1 MIYTVQNKESNLG
14 YKFRERKFKMN
25 RKMKLNE
32 VQKVTSIK
40 EMLNLAVKEAGDKIA
55 FEYKDEDQK
64 EKTRQVTYKEFV
76 RDTEELGT
84 ALANL
89 GMQDKH
95 IAIIGENSYKW
106 LTVYLTVLKS
116 TGVFVPID
124 RELTVEGVINVLKH
138 SDSEVLF
145 YSERYEKWI
154 PEIKQEVPNV
164 KSFIGLNRKEKN
176 QDILS
181 YDMFKEEGKKA
192 LEKGSKKYTEL
203 QDDENNLKLLVYTSG
218 TTGAPKG
225 VMLTEHNLISV
236 VYYGLQV
243 ADINTKCLSVLPYHH
258 TYEAVAGILVAL
270 HKRACICINDSL
282 KNVLK
287 NLQFYRPD
295 YIYLVPAFTE
305 IFYKNIWNNAQKT
318 GKDKMLKKII
328 PISNAL
334 RKIGIDLR
342 NVFFKSI
349 HQAFG
354 GNLKEIVCGGA
365 PIRPEI
371 GKFFNDIGITLLNG
385 YGITECSPL
394 VSVNRLQFN
403 DSSTVGVVLPC
414 CEIKLEN
421 VTPDGDGEICVKGDI
436 VMKGYYKEQE
446 RTDKVLK
453 DGWFN
458 TEDYGHINKKGQ
470 LVING
475 RKKNL
480 IVLDNG
486 KNVYP
491 EEIENYILG
500 IPYVQEVIVKG
511 KKNAIGQEV
520 ALIAEIF
527 LNEEKV
533 EELKLENR
541 EQKLKEDIHDV
552 CKELPIY
559 KRISDIEIRKE
570 EFEKTTTNKI
580 KR

>member
-1 MIYTVQNKESNLG
+1 MDK
-14 YKFRERKFKMN
+14 
-25 RKMKLNE
+25 KMKLNE
-32 VQKVTSIK
+32 VTMISSIK
-40 EMLNLAVKEAGDKIA
+40 EMLNMAVKEDGEKIA
-55 FEYKDEDQK
+55 FQYREENGEIVK
-64 EKTRQVTYKEFV
+64 VTYKEFNQ
-76 RDTEELGT
+76 DTEEIGT
-84 ALANL
+84 ALASL

-95 IAIIGENSYKW
+95 IAMIGENSYKW
-106 LTVYLTVLKS
+106 LTVYLSVLKS

-124 RELTVEGVINVLKH
+124 KELTVEGIINVLKH

-145 YSERYEKWI
+145 YSKKYEQWLPK
-154 PEIKQEVPNV
+154 IKEEVPNV
-164 KSFIGLNRKEKN
+164 KFFIGLDKEEHN
-176 QDILS
+176 GNELS
-181 YDMFKEEGKKA
+181 YKVFKENGKKV
-192 LEKGSKKYTEL
+192 LEQGSTIYTDL
-203 QDDENNLKLLVYTSG
+203 KDDENKLKLLVYTSG
-218 TTGAPKG
+218 TTGNPKG

-236 VYYGLQV
+236 VNYGLQV
-243 ADINTKCLSVLPYHH
+243 ADIKTKCLSVLPYHH

-287 NLQFYRPD
+287 NLQLYKPD

-305 IFYKNIWNNAQKT
+305 IFYKKIWSNAQES
-318 GKDKMLKKII
+318 GKDKILKIMI
-328 PISNAL
+328 PVSNAL
-334 RKIGIDLR
+334 RKVGIDLR
-342 NVFFKSI
+342 DTLFKSI
-349 HQAFG
+349 HDAFG

-403 DSSTVGVVLPC
+403 DSSTVGVILPC
-414 CEIKLEN
+414 CEVKLEN
-421 VTPDGDGEICVKGDI
+421 VTPDGDGEVCVKGDI
-436 VMKGYYKEQE
+436 VMMGYYKEQE
-446 RTDKVLK
+446 KTDKVLK

-458 TEDYGHINKKGQ
+458 TEDYGRINNKGQ

-500 IPYVQEVIVKG
+500 IPYVQEVVVKG
-511 KKNAIGQEV
+511 KKNEIGQEV
-520 ALIAEIF
+520 ALIAEVF
-527 LNEEKV
+527 LSKEKV
-533 EELKLENR
+533 EELKLENA
-541 EQKLKEDIHDV
+541 EEKLKEDVSKV

-559 KRISDIEIRKE
+559 KRISSVEIREE
-570 EFEKTTTNKI
+570 EFAKTTTNKI

>member
-1 MIYTVQNKESNLG
+1 MG
-14 YKFRERKFKMN
+14 
-25 RKMKLNE
+25 RKMKLNDAR
-32 VQKVTSIK
+32 KVSSIK
-40 EMLNLAVKEAGDKIA
+40 EMLNLAASEDGEKIA
-55 FEYKDEDQK
+55 FQFRDEK
-64 EKTRQVTYKEFV
+64 ERDKIIKVTYKEFKE
-76 RDTEELGT
+76 DTESLGT
-84 ALANL
+84 ALANIS
-89 GMQDKH
+89 MANKH
-95 IAIIGENSYKW
+95 IAMLGENSYKW
-106 LTVYLTVLKS
+106 LTVYITVLKS

-124 RELTVEGVINVLKH
+124 KELTVKEIINVLEH
-138 SDSEVLF
+138 SDSDVLF
-145 YSERYEKWI
+145 YSEKYEKYI
-154 PEIKQEVPNV
+154 NQIKEEVPNI
-164 KSFIGLNRKEKN
+164 KFFIGLSKEN
-176 QDILS
+176 DENNNLS
-181 YDMFKEEGKKA
+181 YDKFKENGKK
-192 LEKGSKKYTEL
+192 LLKEGNTLYTDM
-203 QDDENNLKLLVYTSG
+203 QDDKDNLKLLVYTSG
-218 TTGAPKG
+218 TTGNPKG

-243 ADINTKCLSVLPYHH
+243 ADIKTKCLSVLPYHH
-258 TYEAVAGILVAL
+258 TYEAVAGILVAI

-287 NLQFYRPD
+287 NLQLYKPD

-305 IFYKNIWNNAQKT
+305 VFYKNIWSTAGKT
-318 GKDKMLKKII
+318 GKDKILKIMI

-342 NVFFKSI
+342 GVFFKSV
-349 HQAFG
+349 HEAFG
-354 GNLKEIVCGGA
+354 GNLREIVCGGA

-414 CEIKLEN
+414 CKIKLEN
-421 VTPDGDGEICVKGDI
+421 VTPDGDGEVCVKGDI

-446 RTDKVLK
+446 KTDRVLK

-458 TEDYGHINKKGQ
+458 TEDYGYINKKGQ

-500 IPYVQEVIVKG
+500 IPYVQEAIVKG
-511 KKNAIGQEV
+511 RKNENGQEV
-520 ALIAEIF
+520 ALVAEVF
-527 LNEEKV
+527 LDSEKV
-533 EELKLENR
+533 EETENITDILK
-541 EQKLKEDIHDV
+541 KDINEA
-552 CKELPIY
+552 CKELPGY
-559 KRISDIEIRKE
+559 KHIADIEIRKS
-570 EFEKTTTNKI
+570 EFAKTTTKKI

>member
-1 MIYTVQNKESNLG
+1 MDK
-14 YKFRERKFKMN
+14 
-25 RKMKLNE
+25 KMKLNE
-32 VQKVTSIK
+32 VTIISSIK
-40 EMLNLAVKEAGDKIA
+40 EMLNMAVKEDGDKIA
-55 FEYKDEDQK
+55 FQYKNENDEIVK
-64 EKTRQVTYKEFV
+64 VTYKEFNQ
-76 RDTEELGT
+76 DTEEIGT
-84 ALANL
+84 ALASL

-95 IAIIGENSYKW
+95 IAMIGENSYKW
-106 LTVYLTVLKS
+106 LTVYLSVLKS

-124 RELTVEGVINVLKH
+124 KELTVEGIINVLKH

-145 YSERYEKWI
+145 YSKKYEQWI
-154 PEIKQEVPNV
+154 PKIKEEVPNI
-164 KSFIGLNRKEKN
+164 KFFIGLDKEEHN
-176 QDILS
+176 ENELS
-181 YDMFKEEGKKA
+181 YKIFKENGRKV
-192 LEKGSKKYTEL
+192 LEQGSTIYTDL
-203 QDDENNLKLLVYTSG
+203 KDDENKLKLLVYTSG
-218 TTGAPKG
+218 TTGNPKG

-236 VYYGLQV
+236 VNYGLQV
-243 ADINTKCLSVLPYHH
+243 ADIKTKCLSVLPYHH

-287 NLQFYRPD
+287 NLQLYKPD

-305 IFYKNIWNNAQKT
+305 IFYKKIWSNAQES
-318 GKDKMLKKII
+318 GKDKILKIMI
-328 PISNAL
+328 PVSNAL
-334 RKIGIDLR
+334 RKVGIDLR
-342 NVFFKSI
+342 DKLFKSI
-349 HQAFG
+349 HDAFG

-421 VTPDGDGEICVKGDI
+421 VTPDGDGEVCVKGDI
-436 VMKGYYKEQE
+436 VMMGYYKEQE
-446 RTDKVLK
+446 KTDKVLK

-458 TEDYGHINKKGQ
+458 TEDYGRINDKGQ

-500 IPYVQEVIVKG
+500 IPYVQEVVVRG
-511 KKNAIGQEV
+511 KKNEIGQEV
-520 ALIAEIF
+520 ALIAEVF
-527 LNEEKV
+527 LNKEKV
-533 EELKLENR
+533 EELKLENA
-541 EQKLKEDIHDV
+541 EEKLKEDVSKV
-552 CKELPIY
+552 CRELPIY
-559 KRISDIEIRKE
+559 KRISNVEIREE
-570 EFEKTTTNKI
+570 EFAKTTTNKI